1 MQADFGKINSE
12 TTDLLPK
19 EKIGAIVKKCTFSN
33 ERRPRGMKSIR
44 ILWNYMGKNRLLYLG
59 AILSVGLASLASISA
74 PLVIRITID
83 NIIGDEPLAAPLLIR
98 NFVEN
103 IGQAFWVPGI
113 VLIIITI
120 FRGLFMF
127 LRGRLASQASE
138 GIAKNIRDRVYD
150 HIQHLPYKYHKEAD
164 SGDLMQRCTSDVETI
179 RRFLGV
185 QLVEMGSSLF
195 MVVLIISIMLRADRR
210 MTMLSVITLP
220 IIFAF
225 AILFFLKVKKAF
237 KEADEAEAALTTV
250 LQENL
255 TGIRVVRA
263 FANQDYEID
272 RFDEKNQVNRD
283 KLYHLIWLLAC
294 YWGGSDLMA
303 FFQIA
308 LVVISGTYFA
318 AQGEITMGTM
328 ALFTTYIGMLVWPV
342 RQLGR
347 LLTDLGKA
355 VVAADRLQEI
365 LDEPREELVENSE
378 QPPVTGD
385 IVFDNV
391 CFGYEPGLRVLENVS
406 FEVKAGQTV
415 ALLGH
420 TGSGKSSLV
429 HLLARLYDYDEGS
442 IKIGG
447 RELKTIDKRWMRKNV
462 AVVSQEPFLFAKTI
476 RENIT
481 LASGNVDDEELY
493 AICQQ
498 AAIHDVILSFSQGYD
513 TLVGE
518 RGVSVSGGQR
528 QRIAIARAL
537 ITHSPIL
544 IFDDSLSAVD
554 TETDVAI
561 QRALEKRSDKT
572 TTFLISH
579 RITSLAGADL
589 ILVLDHGRIVQSGT
603 HDELMK
609 VDGPYA
615 RIWDIQNTLEAEIRA

>member
-1 MQADFGKINSE
+1 
-12 TTDLLPK
+12 
-19 EKIGAIVKKCTFSN
+19 
-33 ERRPRGMKSIR
+33 MKSVR
-44 ILWNYMGKNRLLYLG
+44 ILWNYMKKNRLLYLG
-59 AILSVGLASLASISA
+59 AILSVGLASLATISA

-83 NIIGDEPLAAPLLIR
+83 NIIGDEPLGAPLLIR

-103 IGQAFWVPGI
+103 IGQALWVPGI
-113 VLIIITI
+113 VLIVITT

-127 LRGRLASQASE
+127 LRGRLSAQASE
-138 GIAKNIRDRVYD
+138 NIAQNIRDRVYD

-164 SGDLMQRCTSDVETI
+164 TGDIMQRCTSDVDTI

-185 QLVEMGSSLF
+185 QLVEMGNSLF
-195 MVVLIISIMLRADRR
+195 MVFFIIGIMLSANLR
-210 MTMLSVITLP
+210 MTMIS
-220 IIFAF
+220 IIFTF
-225 AILFFLKVKKAF
+225 AIVFFVKVKKAF
-237 KEADEAEAALTTV
+237 KEADEAEAELTTV

-263 FANQDYEID
+263 FANQSYEID

-294 YWGGSDLMA
+294 YWSASDFLA
-303 FFQIA
+303 FLQIG
-308 LVVISGTYFA
+308 LVLVSGAYFTA
-318 AQGEITMGTM
+318 RGEITMGTM
-328 ALFTTYIGMLVWPV
+328 VLFSTYIGMLVWPV

-347 LLTDLGKA
+347 ILTDMGKA
-355 VVAADRLQEI
+355 LVAAERLQEI
-365 LDEPREELVENSE
+365 FDEPKENLLE
-378 QPPVTGD
+378 NFQQPPIAGH
-385 IVFDNV
+385 IAFDNV
-391 CFGYEPGLRVLENVS
+391 SFGYEPGQPVLENLS
-406 FEVKAGQTV
+406 FSVEAGQTV

-429 HLLARLYDYDEGS
+429 HLLARLYDYEGGS
-442 IKIGG
+442 ITIDGM
-447 RELKTIDKRWMRKNV
+447 ELRTIDKKWMRKHV

-481 LASGNVDDEELY
+481 LASGEVSDEVLY

-498 AAIHDVILSFSQGYD
+498 AAVHDVILNFDQGYE

-561 QRALEKRSDKT
+561 RNALEKRSHRA

-579 RITSLAGADL
+579 RVTSLSGADL
-589 ILVLDHGRIVQSGT
+589 ILVLDHGKIVQRGT
-603 HDELMK
+603 HEELMGI
-609 VDGPYA
+609 DGPYA
-615 RIWDIQNTLEAEIRA
+615 RIWEIQNTLEAELKATR

>member
-1 MQADFGKINSE
+1 
-12 TTDLLPK
+12 
-19 EKIGAIVKKCTFSN
+19 
-33 ERRPRGMKSIR
+33 MKSVR
-44 ILWNYMGKNRLLYLG
+44 ILWNYMANNRLLYLG

-83 NIIGDEPLAAPLLIR
+83 SIIGDEPLAAPLLIR
-98 NFVEN
+98 SFVEN

-120 FRGLFMF
+120 FRGFFMF
-127 LRGRLASQASE
+127 LRGRLAAQASE
-138 GIAKNIRDRVYD
+138 NIAKNMRDRVYD
-150 HIQHLPYKYHKEAD
+150 HIQHLSYKYHKEAD
-164 SGDLMQRCTSDVETI
+164 SGDIMQRCTSDVETI

-185 QLVEMGSSLF
+185 QLVEMGNALF
-195 MVVLIISIMLRADRR
+195 LVLLIASIMLQADRR
-210 MTMLSVITLP
+210 MTMLSMIAIP

-225 AILFFLKVKKAF
+225 AILFFIKVKKAF
-237 KEADEAEAALTTV
+237 KEADEAEAELTTV

-263 FANQDYEID
+263 FANQDYEIG
-272 RFDEKNQVNRD
+272 RFDTKNQVNRD

-294 YWGGSDLMA
+294 YWAGSDLLA
-303 FFQIA
+303 FFQIG
-308 LVVISGTYFA
+308 LVLVSGTYFA
-318 AQGEITMGTM
+318 AQGEITLGTM
-328 ALFTTYIGMLVWPV
+328 ALFSTYIGMLVWPV

-347 LLTDLGKA
+347 LLTDMGKA
-355 VVAADRLQEI
+355 FVAAERLQEI
-365 LDEPREELVENSE
+365 FDEPREELEENLE
-378 QPPVTGD
+378 QPPITGD

-391 CFGYEPGLRVLENVS
+391 CFGYEPGQLVLENVS
-406 FEVKAGQTV
+406 FSVQAGQTV

-429 HLLARLYDYDEGS
+429 HLLARLYDYEGGS
-442 IKIGG
+442 IKMGG
-447 RELKTIDKRWMRKNV
+447 RELSTIDKKWMRKNV

-481 LASGNVDDEELY
+481 LASGDVEDQELY
-493 AICQQ
+493 GICQQ
-498 AAIHDVILSFSQGYD
+498 AAIHDVILSFNQGYE

-537 ITHSPIL
+537 ITNSPIL

-561 QRALEKRSDKT
+561 QSALEKRSDSA

-579 RITSLAGADL
+579 RVTSLAGADL
-589 ILVLDHGRIVQSGT
+589 ILVLDHGKIVQRGT
-603 HDELMK
+603 HGELMK

-615 RIWDIQNTLEAEIRA
+615 RIWDIQNTLEAEISV

>member
-1 MQADFGKINSE
+1 
-12 TTDLLPK
+12 
-19 EKIGAIVKKCTFSN
+19 
-33 ERRPRGMKSIR
+33 MKSVR
-44 ILWNYMGKNRLLYLG
+44 ILWNYMANNRLLYLG

-83 NIIGDEPLAAPLLIR
+83 SIIGDEPLAAPLLIR
-98 NFVEN
+98 SFVEN

-120 FRGLFMF
+120 FRGFFMF
-127 LRGRLASQASE
+127 LRGRLAAQASE
-138 GIAKNIRDRVYD
+138 NIAKNMRDRVYD
-150 HIQHLPYKYHKEAD
+150 HIQHLSYKYHKEAD
-164 SGDLMQRCTSDVETI
+164 SGDIMQRCTSDVETI

-185 QLVEMGSSLF
+185 QLVEMGNALF
-195 MVVLIISIMLRADRR
+195 LVLLIASIMLQADRR
-210 MTMLSVITLP
+210 MTMLSMIAIP

-225 AILFFLKVKKAF
+225 AILFFIKVKKAF
-237 KEADEAEAALTTV
+237 KEADEAEAELTTV

-263 FANQDYEID
+263 FANQDYEIG
-272 RFDEKNQVNRD
+272 RFDTKNQVNRD

-294 YWGGSDLMA
+294 YWAGSDLLA
-303 FFQIA
+303 FFQIG
-308 LVVISGTYFA
+308 LVLVSGTYFA
-318 AQGEITMGTM
+318 AQGEITLGTM
-328 ALFTTYIGMLVWPV
+328 ALFSTYIGMLVWPV

-347 LLTDLGKA
+347 LLTDMGKA
-355 VVAADRLQEI
+355 FVAAERLQEI
-365 LDEPREELVENSE
+365 FDEPREELEENLE
-378 QPPVTGD
+378 QPPITGD

-391 CFGYEPGLRVLENVS
+391 CFGYEPGQLVLENVS
-406 FEVKAGQTV
+406 FSVQAGQTV

-429 HLLARLYDYDEGS
+429 HLLARLYDYEGGS
-442 IKIGG
+442 IKMGG
-447 RELKTIDKRWMRKNV
+447 RELSTIDKKWMRKNV

-481 LASGNVDDEELY
+481 LASGDVEDQELY
-493 AICQQ
+493 GICQQ
-498 AAIHDVILSFSQGYD
+498 AAVHDVILSFNQGYE

-537 ITHSPIL
+537 ITNSPIL

-561 QRALEKRSDKT
+561 QSALEKRSDSA

-579 RITSLAGADL
+579 RVTSLAGADL
-589 ILVLDHGRIVQSGT
+589 ILVLDHGKIVQRGT
-603 HDELMK
+603 HGELMK

-615 RIWDIQNTLEAEIRA
+615 RIWDIQNTLEAEISV

>member
-1 MQADFGKINSE
+1 
-12 TTDLLPK
+12 
-19 EKIGAIVKKCTFSN
+19 
-33 ERRPRGMKSIR
+33 MKSVR
-44 ILWNYMGKNRLLYLG
+44 ILWNYMKKNRLLYLG
-59 AILSVGLASLASISA
+59 AILSVGLASLATISA
-74 PLVIRITID
+74 PLVIRVTID
-83 NIIGDEPLAAPLLIR
+83 NIIGDEPLGAPLLIR

-103 IGQAFWVPGI
+103 IGQALWVPGI
-113 VLIIITI
+113 VLIVITT

-127 LRGRLASQASE
+127 LRGRLSAQASE
-138 GIAKNIRDRVYD
+138 NIAQNIRDRVYD

-164 SGDLMQRCTSDVETI
+164 TGDIMQRCTSDVDTI

-185 QLVEMGSSLF
+185 QLVEMGNSLF
-195 MVVLIISIMLRADRR
+195 MVFFIIGIMLSADLR
-210 MTMLSVITLP
+210 MTMISMIAVP
-220 IIFAF
+220 IIFTF
-225 AILFFLKVKKAF
+225 AIVFFVKVKKAF
-237 KEADEAEAALTTV
+237 KEADEAEAELTTV

-263 FANQDYEID
+263 FANQSYEID

-294 YWGGSDLMA
+294 YWSASDFLA
-303 FFQIA
+303 FLQIG
-308 LVVISGTYFA
+308 LVLVSGAYFTA
-318 AQGEITMGTM
+318 RGEITMGTM
-328 ALFTTYIGMLVWPV
+328 VLFSTYIGMLVWPV

-347 LLTDLGKA
+347 ILTDMGKA
-355 VVAADRLQEI
+355 LVAAERLQEI
-365 LDEPREELVENSE
+365 FDEPKENLLE
-378 QPPVTGD
+378 NFQQPPIAGH
-385 IVFDNV
+385 IAFDNV
-391 CFGYEPGLRVLENVS
+391 SFGYEPGQPVLENLS
-406 FEVKAGQTV
+406 FSVEAGQTV

-429 HLLARLYDYDEGS
+429 HLLARLYDYEGGS
-442 IKIGG
+442 ITIDGM
-447 RELKTIDKRWMRKNV
+447 ELRTIDKKWMRKNV

-481 LASGNVDDEELY
+481 LASGEVPDEELY
-493 AICQQ
+493 TICQQ
-498 AAIHDVILSFSQGYD
+498 AAVHDVILNFDQGYE

-561 QRALEKRSDKT
+561 RNALEKRSHRA

-579 RITSLAGADL
+579 RVTSLSGADL
-589 ILVLDHGRIVQSGT
+589 ILVLDHGKIVQRGT
-603 HDELMK
+603 HEELMGI
-609 VDGPYA
+609 DGPYA
-615 RIWDIQNTLEAEIRA
+615 RIWEIQNTLEAELKATR

>member
-1 MQADFGKINSE
+1 MAN
-12 TTDLLPK
+12 
-19 EKIGAIVKKCTFSN
+19 
-33 ERRPRGMKSIR
+33 
-44 ILWNYMGKNRLLYLG
+44 NRLLYLG

-83 NIIGDEPLAAPLLIR
+83 SIIGDEPLAAPLLIR
-98 NFVEN
+98 SFVEN

-120 FRGLFMF
+120 FRGFFMF
-127 LRGRLASQASE
+127 LRGRLAAQASE
-138 GIAKNIRDRVYD
+138 NIAKNMRDRVYD
-150 HIQHLPYKYHKEAD
+150 HIQHLSYKYHKEAD
-164 SGDLMQRCTSDVETI
+164 SGDIMQRCTSDVETI

-185 QLVEMGSSLF
+185 QLVEMGNALF
-195 MVVLIISIMLRADRR
+195 LVLLIASIMLQADRR
-210 MTMLSVITLP
+210 MTMLSMIAIP

-225 AILFFLKVKKAF
+225 AILFFIKVKKAF
-237 KEADEAEAALTTV
+237 KEADEAEAELTTV

-263 FANQDYEID
+263 FANQDYEIG
-272 RFDEKNQVNRD
+272 RFDTKNQVNRD

-294 YWGGSDLMA
+294 YWAGSDLLA
-303 FFQIA
+303 FFQIG
-308 LVVISGTYFA
+308 LVLVSGTYFA
-318 AQGEITMGTM
+318 AQGEITLGTM
-328 ALFTTYIGMLVWPV
+328 ALFSTYIGMLVWPV

-347 LLTDLGKA
+347 LLTDMGKA
-355 VVAADRLQEI
+355 FVAAERLQEI
-365 LDEPREELVENSE
+365 FDEPREELEENLE
-378 QPPVTGD
+378 QPPITGD

-391 CFGYEPGLRVLENVS
+391 CFGYEPGQLVLENVS
-406 FEVKAGQTV
+406 FSVQAGQTV

-429 HLLARLYDYDEGS
+429 HLLARLYDYEGGS
-442 IKIGG
+442 IKMGG
-447 RELKTIDKRWMRKNV
+447 RELSTIDKKWMRKNV

-481 LASGNVDDEELY
+481 LASGDVDDQELY
-493 AICQQ
+493 GICQQ
-498 AAIHDVILSFSQGYD
+498 AAIHDVILSFNQGYE

-537 ITHSPIL
+537 ITNSPIL

-561 QRALEKRSDKT
+561 QSALEKRSDSA

-579 RITSLAGADL
+579 RVTSLAGADL
-589 ILVLDHGRIVQSGT
+589 ILVLDHGKIVQRGT
-603 HDELMK
+603 HGELMK

-615 RIWDIQNTLEAEIRA
+615 RIWDIQNTLEAEISV

>member
-1 MQADFGKINSE
+1 
-12 TTDLLPK
+12 
-19 EKIGAIVKKCTFSN
+19 
-33 ERRPRGMKSIR
+33 MKSVR
-44 ILWNYMGKNRLLYLG
+44 ILWNYMKKNRLLYLG
-59 AILSVGLASLASISA
+59 AILSVGLASLATISA

-83 NIIGDEPLAAPLLIR
+83 NIIGDEPLGAPLLIR

-103 IGQAFWVPGI
+103 IGQALWVPGI
-113 VLIIITI
+113 VLIVITT

-127 LRGRLASQASE
+127 LRGRLSAQASE
-138 GIAKNIRDRVYD
+138 NIAQNIRDRVYD

-164 SGDLMQRCTSDVETI
+164 TGDIMQRCTSDVDTI

-185 QLVEMGSSLF
+185 QLVEMGNSLF
-195 MVVLIISIMLRADRR
+195 MVFFIIGIMLSADLR
-210 MTMLSVITLP
+210 MTMISMIAVP
-220 IIFAF
+220 IIFTF
-225 AILFFLKVKKAF
+225 AIVFFVKVKKAF
-237 KEADEAEAALTTV
+237 KEADEAEAELTTV

-263 FANQDYEID
+263 FANQSYEID

-294 YWGGSDLMA
+294 YWSASDFLA
-303 FFQIA
+303 FLQIG
-308 LVVISGTYFA
+308 LVLVSGAYFTA
-318 AQGEITMGTM
+318 RGEITMGTM
-328 ALFTTYIGMLVWPV
+328 VLFSTYIGMLVWPV

-347 LLTDLGKA
+347 ILTDMGKA
-355 VVAADRLQEI
+355 LVAAERLQEI
-365 LDEPREELVENSE
+365 FDEPKENLLE
-378 QPPVTGD
+378 NFQQPPIAGH
-385 IVFDNV
+385 IAFDNV
-391 CFGYEPGLRVLENVS
+391 SFGYEPGQPVLENLS
-406 FEVKAGQTV
+406 FSVEAGQTV

-429 HLLARLYDYDEGS
+429 HLLARLYDYEGGS
-442 IKIGG
+442 ITIDGM
-447 RELKTIDKRWMRKNV
+447 ELRTIDKKWMRKHV

-481 LASGNVDDEELY
+481 LASGEVSDEVLY

-498 AAIHDVILSFSQGYD
+498 AAVHDVILNFDQGYE

-561 QRALEKRSDKT
+561 RNALEKRSHRA

-579 RITSLAGADL
+579 RVTSLSGADL
-589 ILVLDHGRIVQSGT
+589 ILVLDHGKIVQRGT
-603 HDELMK
+603 HEELMGI
-609 VDGPYA
+609 DGPYA
-615 RIWDIQNTLEAEIRA
+615 RIWEIQNTLEAELKATR

>member
-1 MQADFGKINSE
+1 
-12 TTDLLPK
+12 
-19 EKIGAIVKKCTFSN
+19 
-33 ERRPRGMKSIR
+33 MKSVR
-44 ILWNYMGKNRLLYLG
+44 ILWNYMKKNRLLYLG
-59 AILSVGLASLASISA
+59 AILSVGLASLATISA

-83 NIIGDEPLAAPLLIR
+83 NIIGDEPLGAPLLIR

-103 IGQAFWVPGI
+103 IGQALWVPGI
-113 VLIIITI
+113 VLIVITT

-127 LRGRLASQASE
+127 LRGRLSAQASE
-138 GIAKNIRDRVYD
+138 NIAQNIRDRVYD

-164 SGDLMQRCTSDVETI
+164 TGDIMQRCTSDVDTI

-185 QLVEMGSSLF
+185 QLVEMGNSLF
-195 MVVLIISIMLRADRR
+195 MVSFIIGIMLSANLR
-210 MTMLSVITLP
+210 MTMISMIAVP
-220 IIFAF
+220 IIFTF
-225 AILFFLKVKKAF
+225 AIVFFVKVKKAF
-237 KEADEAEAALTTV
+237 KEADEAEAELTTV

-263 FANQDYEID
+263 FANQSYEID

-294 YWGGSDLMA
+294 YWSASDFLA
-303 FFQIA
+303 FLQIG
-308 LVVISGTYFA
+308 LVLVSGAYFTA
-318 AQGEITMGTM
+318 RGEITMGTM
-328 ALFTTYIGMLVWPV
+328 VLFSTYIGMLVWPV

-347 LLTDLGKA
+347 ILTDMGKA
-355 VVAADRLQEI
+355 LVAAERLQEI
-365 LDEPREELVENSE
+365 FDEPKENLLE
-378 QPPVTGD
+378 NFQQPPIAGH
-385 IVFDNV
+385 IAFDNV
-391 CFGYEPGLRVLENVS
+391 SFSYEPGQPVLENLS
-406 FEVKAGQTV
+406 FSVEAGQTV

-429 HLLARLYDYDEGS
+429 HLLARLYDYEGGS
-442 IKIGG
+442 ITIDGM
-447 RELKTIDKRWMRKNV
+447 ELRTIDKKWMRKNV

-481 LASGNVDDEELY
+481 LASGEVSDEVLY

-498 AAIHDVILSFSQGYD
+498 AAVHDVILNFDQGYE

-561 QRALEKRSDKT
+561 RNALEKRSHRA

-579 RITSLAGADL
+579 RVTSLSGADL
-589 ILVLDHGRIVQSGT
+589 ILVLDHGKIVQRGT
-603 HDELMK
+603 HEELMGI
-609 VDGPYA
+609 DGPYA
-615 RIWDIQNTLEAEIRA
+615 RIWEIQNTLEAELKATR